1 MFENAENPY
10 VPGVDYPLTDADVIP
25 ALYDFRLAA
34 ALGDDREALFLQQVL
49 RYIAE
54 AEYEK
59 KATQAEDGLV
69 WVEISTARLARRFS
83 YWSYNLF
90 CRTRNSLK
98 RKGILRVH
106 RARRADGNR
115 GVWYAVDAAKLQ
127 EYGFK
132 IDPMFG

>member
-1 MFENAENPY
+1 MFENAESPY

-115 GVWYAVDAAKLQ
+115 GVWYAVDRAKLQ
-127 EYGFK
+127 ELIG
-132 IDPMFG
+132 